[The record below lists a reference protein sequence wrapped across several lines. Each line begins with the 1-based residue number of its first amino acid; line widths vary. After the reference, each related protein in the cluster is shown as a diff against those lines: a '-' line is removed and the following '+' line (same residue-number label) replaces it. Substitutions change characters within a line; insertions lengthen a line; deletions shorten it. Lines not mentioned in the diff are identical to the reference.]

1 MRFRKY
7 CVIILKNTE
16 KAIEEIDKI
25 CEGVPNILNGGGMI
39 IATFISALEPKE
51 INDWF
56 ISNERNFLFFE
67 LNPDSSGYN
76 IINEKLNTALFGFLK
91 NDDLDL
97 KRDNFLREINLSS
110 ATTNNVVRA
119 VNVKKITKP
128 KVEVKI
134 TATDIADMGE
144 VEKRKLF
151 DKILDNANQNGVI
164 KLSNYDKKL
173 LQLLA
178 K

>member
-1 MRFRKY
+1 M
-7 CVIILKNTE
+7 
-16 KAIEEIDKI
+16 
-25 CEGVPNILNGGGMI
+25 MI
-39 IATFISALEPKE
+39 
-51 INDWF
+51 
-56 ISNERNFLFFE
+56 
-67 LNPDSSGYN
+67 
-76 IINEKLNTALFGFLK
+76 GF
-91 NDDLDL
+91 

-144 VEKRKLF
+144 VEYGI

-164 KLSNYDKKL
+164 N
-173 LQLLA
+173 
-178 K
+178 

>member
-1 MRFRKY
+1 
-7 CVIILKNTE
+7 
-16 KAIEEIDKI
+16 
-25 CEGVPNILNGGGMI
+25 
-39 IATFISALEPKE
+39 
-51 INDWF
+51 
-56 ISNERNFLFFE
+56 
-67 LNPDSSGYN
+67 
-76 IINEKLNTALFGFLK
+76 
-91 NDDLDL
+91 LDL

-151 DKILDNANQNGVI
+151 DKILDNANQMVLN
-164 KLSNYDKKL
+164 
-173 LQLLA
+173 
-178 K
+178 